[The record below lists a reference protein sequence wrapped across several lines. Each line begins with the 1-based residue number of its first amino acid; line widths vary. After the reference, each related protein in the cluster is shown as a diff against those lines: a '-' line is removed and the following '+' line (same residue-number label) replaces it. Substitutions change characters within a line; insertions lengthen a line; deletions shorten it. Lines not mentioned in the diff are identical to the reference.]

1 MVLGVFLLLF
11 LVGLVVLLNGADM
24 RQGQGGVQVWLLGF
38 LVTFERLVRLL
49 ARFWRDPFL
58 LHSKNL
64 FSIINLSVS
73 RMYLSDS
80 QLNVFIIIF
89 NK

>member
-24 RQGQGGVQVWLLGF
+24 WQGQGGVQVWLLGF

-49 ARFWRDPFL
+49 ARFLRDPFL
-58 LHSKNL
+58 LISEDL
-64 FSIINLSVS
+64 FRIFNLSV
-73 RMYLSDS
+73 RQLYLSDS
-80 QLNVFIIIF
+80 QLNVFVIIF